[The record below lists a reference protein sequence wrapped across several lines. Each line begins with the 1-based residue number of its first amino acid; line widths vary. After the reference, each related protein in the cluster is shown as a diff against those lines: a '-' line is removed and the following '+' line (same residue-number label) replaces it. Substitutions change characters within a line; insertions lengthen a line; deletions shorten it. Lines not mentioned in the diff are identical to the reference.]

1 LKTPTNNKTAVTY
14 IAVETLHGHTLHQYI
29 RKQANSLRYQ
39 SSTKPDDKDNKWHC
53 FPQWKL

>member
-39 SSTKPDDKDNKWHC
+39 SSTKPDDKDNK
-53 FPQWKL
+53 